1 MRIGAHVRQ
10 DDDPIGQG
18 EHLGADL
25 VQVFLSDP
33 QKWTKPGEHPRTE
46 EILASDVD
54 VVVHS
59 PYVINVASL
68 NNRVRMPSRK
78 AVADH
83 AEAGARIGALGLVV
97 HGGHVRAGED
107 VAAGVENWRKLFE
120 RQEDRGGFGV
130 PILVE
135 NTAGGDFAMARYID
149 AIERLW
155 DAIGDYGPGFCLDTC
170 HAWAGGEDLVGVVE
184 RVRAV
189 TGRIDLVHLNNS
201 RDEFDS
207 ARDRHAN
214 LADGQID
221 PQLLAEIAVQADAPI
236 VLETPAEGLAEDI
249 AFLREHST

>member
-83 AEAGARIGALGLVV
+83 AEAAARIGALGLVV

-120 RQEDRGGFGV
+120 RQEDKGGFGV

-149 AIERLW
+149 AIGRLW

-170 HAWAGGEDLVGVVE
+170 HAWAAGEDLVGVVE
-184 RVRAV
+184 RQTVEPGGNRHRPLDVCQHGRRFRRPSADYLDAV
-189 TGRIDLVHLNNS
+189 VV
-201 RDEFDS
+201 
-207 ARDRHAN
+207 RHAD
-214 LADGQID
+214 L
-221 PQLLAEIAVQADAPI
+221 
-236 VLETPAEGLAEDI
+236 GLPLSASSGAQERTGI
-249 AFLREHST
+249 HQV